1 MFKNTKI
8 PIIIAEAGVNH
19 NGELEN
25 AFKLVDIAKD
35 AGATYIKFQ
44 IFNPDKLVDQKIGLA
59 NYQKKNLNKKVTQ
72 YNMLKKLSLGID
84 KFSRIIKYCKKKKI
98 KFIATPF
105 DVDSL
110 KFLKKNKVDFIKISS
125 SDLNNF
131 EILSEVIKCRINLI
145 LSSGLSNFKEIKETL
160 NFLYRKK
167 FNRNK
172 ITLLHCTSNYPT
184 PIEDANLRVITS
196 LNKKFKIK
204 VGYSDHTRSLLT
216 GAIALSL
223 GASVIEKHITLSNN
237 MQGPDHKASLNPKDF
252 KDYVYNIKQTQKLLG
267 SHKKKISK
275 SELLTKKIVSRY
287 IVAKKSIK
295 KGEIFSE
302 KNITCKRTYSGVK
315 ANQWLKILGKKSKKN
330 FKFNEKISL
339 GN

>member
-1 MFKNTKI
+1 MLEQIHLLNKALMFKNTKT

-59 NYQKKNLNKKVTQ
+59 NYQKKNLNKKLTQ

-84 KFSRIIKYCKKKKI
+84 KFSKIIKYCKKKNI

-196 LNKKFKIK
+196 LNKTVLYNYTIINNLVDDFTDEYLENEFGPILINQVRTNPGLSSWRENNVTFKYH
-204 VGYSDHTRSLLT
+204 YSDKNGVS
-216 GAIALSL
+216 
-223 GASVIEKHITLSNN
+223 
-237 MQGPDHKASLNPKDF
+237 
-252 KDYVYNIKQTQKLLG
+252 IKQYT
-267 SHKKKISK
+267 
-275 SELLTKKIVSRY
+275 
-287 IVAKKSIK
+287 
-295 KGEIFSE
+295 
-302 KNITCKRTYSGVK
+302 ITPEMY
-315 ANQWLKILGKKSKKN
+315 NQ
-330 FKFNEKISL
+330 
-339 GN
+339 